1 LQSVDAARGR
11 AGKEARVTLFSP
23 LKILNSGNLLL
34 RQSTPL
40 TRADSSLVIEYS
52 LKISDLVARS
62 CDLGLGTWVVVGDG
76 FAIVVHVVDLPLI
89 AGSRSPELGLG
100 LILLMFGLL
109 LWGAGSYCVALI

>member
-1 LQSVDAARGR
+1 MKLLLSFQTPSLSRTILNRSLQLSVDAARGR

-40 TRADSSLVIEYS
+40 TRADSSLVIDS

-76 FAIVVHVVDLPLI
+76 
-89 AGSRSPELGLG
+89 
-100 LILLMFGLL
+100 LL
-109 LWGAGSYCVALI
+109 LWFMWWIYL